1 MGFLSGVGG
10 IAKGMAEQAKKINDD
25 IIKYSEEWQDK
36 SDDFLKKKAKG
47 YNTAEKA
54 VAIKIL
60 KSRGYTSLD

>member
-47 YNTAEKA
+47 YNTAEK
-54 VAIKIL
+54 L
-60 KSRGYTSLD
+60 